1 MLDTAG
7 VLTSCLCHCQELSG
21 SHHTAATDTF
31 RLNLIGSRRS
41 GGTKMY
47 QKFNELPN
55 KAELNKS
62 IKLHSKIL
70 GPCGKYTSRPL
81 WFNSAIVQLKI
92 N

>member
-1 MLDTAG
+1 
-7 VLTSCLCHCQELSG
+7 
-21 SHHTAATDTF
+21 
-31 RLNLIGSRRS
+31 
-41 GGTKMY
+41 MY

-92 N
+92 NWKISNLSVFWKDMNKNCGA